1 MKCLYS
7 SFVFGLCGILS
18 IVTNKK
24 EEGYG
29 MIFVSITSVLN
40 HSNNSKFLIYLDR
53 ITSLSVGLYMT
64 IFHFRY
70 CYLVFGIIPLSNFLL
85 RIKKEETLGLINQD
99 EHFYKVHLPI
109 ILGFITIILN

>member
-7 SFVFGLCGILS
+7 SFVFGVCGILS

-40 HSNNSKFLIYLDR
+40 HSNNSKLLIYLDR
-53 ITSLSVGLYMT
+53 ITSLIVGLYMT